1 MGDRSTTILRAGA
14 LFGALM
20 ARSALRTQGSPVKI
34 ALAAGAA
41 AGGSATVA
49 ADDGTVADAD
59 GAVASD
65 PPLTTVDS
73 GVPEKAG
80 SVVKSV
86 GEQISFGGVLG
97 FAAGYSIRKVGK
109 AVLFLVGTEVVVLQY
124 MAYREWLTMD
134 WRRLGHDLAPKFS
147 RSTWEGLVEILVYKM
162 PFSAAF
168 SGGLFAGLRLSSS
181 K

>member
-1 MGDRSTTILRAGA
+1 MGERTVTILRAGA

-20 ARSALRTQGSPVKI
+20 QRSAVRTRGSPVKI
-34 ALAAGAA
+34 ALATGAA
-41 AGGSATVA
+41 ASGGSAA
-49 ADDGTVADAD
+49 LADSEEAVPSDPVLATEDGTS
-59 GAVASD
+59 SD
-65 PPLTTVDS
+65 EERS
-73 GVPEKAG
+73 G

-86 GEQISFGGVLG
+86 GEQISMGGVLG

-109 AVLFLVGTEVVVLQY
+109 AMLFLVGTEVCILQY

-134 WRRLGHDLAPKFS
+134 WRRLGRDLAPKFS
-147 RSTWEGLVEILVYKM
+147 KSAWEGIVEILVYKM

-168 SGGLFAGLRLSSS
+168 SGGLAAGLRLSST